1 LTRFVSNSTD
11 VLASLL
17 PSLSNPETAILPW
30 HAQLIPTL
38 LYRNQTTRKGELWR
52 GLIVIDQLSEEQD
65 EVWDDFCI
73 TDIDLATYGEVPI
86 NEIAFWSDDNGKIA
100 ELEWPAFRV
109 KLKRTKEA
117 LLGMATREDGDIK
130 FVVQT

>member
-1 LTRFVSNSTD
+1 LTQFISNSTD
-11 VLASLL
+11 VLASPL
-17 PSLSNPETAILPW
+17 PSFSNPETAILPW

-38 LYRNQTTRKGELWR
+38 LYRNQTARKGELWR
-52 GLIVIDQLSEEQD
+52 GLIVIDQLSEGQD

-73 TDIDLATYGEVPI
+73 TDMDLATYGEVPI
-86 NEIAFWSDDNGKIA
+86 NEIVFWGDDNGNIV
-100 ELEWPAFRV
+100 ELQWPAFRV

-117 LLGMATREDGDIK
+117 PLGMTTREGEGRN